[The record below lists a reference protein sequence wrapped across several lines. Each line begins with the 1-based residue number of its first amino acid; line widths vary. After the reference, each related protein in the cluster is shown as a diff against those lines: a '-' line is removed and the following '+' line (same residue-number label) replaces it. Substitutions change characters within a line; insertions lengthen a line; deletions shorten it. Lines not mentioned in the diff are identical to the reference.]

1 MGDKTGIEW
10 TDATWNPVTGC
21 SKVSPGC
28 AHCYA
33 ERLAPRTFGPGRAFT
48 DVRFHEDRLFQPL
61 RWRRP
66 RLVFVNSMSDLFHED
81 VTDGQIARILSVM
94 YEAHRHV
101 FQVLTKRP
109 VRMREFLTRW
119 ADVEGEGEPLMVDG
133 PAAVR
138 AAHPSGR
145 GQLFAELLEAMGEPP
160 PGARFPMF
168 DWMGGPRW
176 WLLAPWNVWWG
187 VSVETQKAA
196 QARLPELAAVPG
208 AVPVRFVSVE
218 PLLGEVDLTEWL
230 EAGDLQ
236 WVIVGGE
243 SGPGA
248 RPIDPAWVRR
258 IRDDCGAAGV
268 PFFFKQW
275 GGIRKADNGRLLDG
289 MTHDEMPAG
298 WWGQQGAPG
307 LLRTAP

>member
-61 RWRRP
+61 RWRRA

-81 VTDGQIARILSVM
+81 VTDGQITAILDVM
-94 YEAHRHV
+94 RSAHWHV

-109 VRMREFLTRW
+109 ERLSEFLTRQ
-119 ADVEGEGEPLMVDG
+119 GEVG
-133 PAAVR
+133 
-138 AAHPSGR
+138 
-145 GQLFAELLEAMGEPP
+145 
-160 PGARFPMF
+160 GA
-168 DWMGGPRW
+168 PR
-176 WLLAPWNVWWG
+176 NVWWG
-187 VSVETQKAA
+187 VSVEDQKRA
-196 QARLPELAAVPG
+196 QARLPELASVPA

-230 EAGDLQ
+230 SGGGLQ

-258 IRDDCGAAGV
+258 IRDDCVDYGV

-275 GGIRKADNGRLLDG
+275 GGIRKADNGRELDG

-298 WWGQQGAPG
+298 WWGHAGEPG